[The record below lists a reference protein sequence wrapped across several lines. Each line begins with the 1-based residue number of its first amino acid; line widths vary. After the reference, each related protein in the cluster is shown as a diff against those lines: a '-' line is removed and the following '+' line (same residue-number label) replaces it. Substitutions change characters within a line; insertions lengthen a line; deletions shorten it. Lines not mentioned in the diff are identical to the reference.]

1 MKFWKRQSYGDRKKI
16 IGCQKFWERK
26 GLEKWSIGDY
36 QRLVKYWWGVLLVY
50 VLMDPI
56 GHIWTYWLTT
66 SCYLVIK
73 LCQMTPMD
81 YSLPGS
87 SVHGISQAR
96 ILEWVAISFSRG
108 SSQPR
113 DQSLAGR
120 FSTTESPGKPL
131 EQILSV
137 LLRVTFRSEGWLSP
151 AGFSDASVPHRP
163 SSSSSPS
170 DGRPTNS
177 DISLCYW
184 WESILYLIQA
194 VPLVAIYHL
203 FLSYPTPKYLL
214 GEVRE

>member
-1 MKFWKRQSYGDRKKI
+1 MHIVKWKKQIWNDYVLYDSNYMTFWKRQSYGDRKKI

-108 SSQPR
+108 SSQPGDR
-113 DQSLAGR
+113 TCILFIG
-120 FSTTESPGKPL
+120 G
-131 EQILSV
+131 QILEPPEKPQCAFIKFIK
-137 LLRVTFRSEGWLSP
+137 LEKLSMP
-151 AGFSDASVPHRP
+151 KGFQIRLEIWIIFKSKIH
-163 SSSSSPS
+163 
-170 DGRPTNS
+170 
-177 DISLCYW
+177 
-184 WESILYLIQA
+184 
-194 VPLVAIYHL
+194 
-203 FLSYPTPKYLL
+203 K
-214 GEVRE
+214 